1 MDDQTAAN
9 DILTDIN
16 DIANI
21 QIEKPNKVRADSSFK
36 HRLVT
41 NLWLI
46 RSNPREKKP
55 AIFFEMFELNKR
67 YRPLTLTKTGF

>member
-41 NLWLI
+41 NL
-46 RSNPREKKP
+46 SANSGQDPQ
-55 AIFFEMFELNKR
+55 
-67 YRPLTLTKTGF
+67 RPKAQF

>member
-41 NLWLI
+41 NL
-46 RSNPREKKP
+46 S
-55 AIFFEMFELNKR
+55 AHSFESL
-67 YRPLTLTKTGF
+67 

>member
-21 QIEKPNKVRADSSFK
+21 HIEKPNKVRADSSFK

-41 NLWLI
+41 NL
-46 RSNPREKKP
+46 SAHSFESEREKNPQSFSKC
-55 AIFFEMFELNKR
+55 LNK
-67 YRPLTLTKTGF
+67 TKDIDR